1 MANQFALITYRGTGG
16 APAPY
21 IDDRG
26 TPRDLLARFS
36 VPPGVTAATITTI
49 IGETNGLPRDPLTDN
64 IVCPDSGFTPRKLIF
79 YSAEGGSIGVPI
91 GDRTNL
97 IAAAT
102 VIRGALIADG
112 FNVVCIKLEGEKF
125 KNLVDELR
133 PAGFLGFQP
142 STTSSRPAA
151 GGKQPHFF
159 GKANYASDAIFGD
172 PYILPYKFASQAA
185 QIFPAVFAPL
195 TPLTLGITPLAGL
208 SACPGTDPRK
218 SRRYIVQS
226 QVTENA
232 IIRTQTTELP
242 VFLHEDAA
250 IQAAG
255 VGIATIRSTQ
265 CIGYAGE
272 DNSRFHRLL

>member
-1 MANQFALITYRGTGG
+1 MARQFALLTYRGTGG

-49 IGETNGLPRDPLTDN
+49 IGETNALPRDPLTDK
-64 IVCPDSGFTPRKLIF
+64 IVCPDSGFSPRKLVF
-79 YSAEGGSIGVPI
+79 YSAEGGSISVPI

-97 IAAAT
+97 LAAAT
-102 VIRGALIADG
+102 VIQGALIGDG

-125 KNLVDELR
+125 ANLVDELR
-133 PAGFLGFQP
+133 PAGFLGVLA
-142 STTSSRPAA
+142 SANSSRPAA
-151 GGKQPHFF
+151 GGIQPHFF
-159 GKANYASDAIFGD
+159 GKANYASDAIFGS
-172 PYILPYKFASQAA
+172 PYVLPYKFASQAA
-185 QIFPAVFAPL
+185 QVFPTVFTGITA
-195 TPLTLGITPLAGL
+195 LTLGITPLDGIN
-208 SACPGTDPRK
+208 SCPGSDPRT
-218 SRRYIVQS
+218 SRRYVVQS
-226 QVTENA
+226 LVTENA
-232 IIRTQTTELP
+232 IVRSQVTELP

-265 CIGYAGE
+265 CLGYKGE